1 MNYSTFEISALW
13 HWIERLFVY
22 QADSPLMMGSIPFA
36 LLFIFFLAIYT
47 LLKSYSRTAM
57 MMYVI
62 CFSLFFAYKVNG
74 MVMWMLPLTAC
85 INYAVTQ
92 EMRLHEGKARK
103 ALLTFVVL
111 VDLASAVLFQIY
123 QFHHWRCSQ
132 RDVQHQLLPAVYR
145 SACRYLVLYL
155 PGYQLCGRYL

>member
-57 MMYVI
+57 MI
-62 CFSLFFAYKVNG
+62 ETLKVKLKND
-74 MVMWMLPLTAC
+74 PL
-85 INYAVTQ
+85 
-92 EMRLHEGKARK
+92 
-103 ALLTFVVL
+103 
-111 VDLASAVLFQIY
+111 
-123 QFHHWRCSQ
+123 
-132 RDVQHQLLPAVYR
+132 HQQSKV
-145 SACRYLVLYL
+145 
-155 PGYQLCGRYL
+155 

>member
-74 MVMWMLPLTAC
+74 MD
-85 INYAVTQ
+85 
-92 EMRLHEGKARK
+92 
-103 ALLTFVVL
+103 
-111 VDLASAVLFQIY
+111 VDAAAYGL
-123 QFHHWRCSQ
+123 
-132 RDVQHQLLPAVYR
+132 HQL
-145 SACRYLVLYL
+145 CRNS
-155 PGYQLCGRYL
+155 GNETA

>member
-92 EMRLHEGKARK
+92 EIIPGNISGIMTL
-103 ALLTFVVL
+103 
-111 VDLASAVLFQIY
+111 
-123 QFHHWRCSQ
+123 
-132 RDVQHQLLPAVYR
+132 R
-145 SACRYLVLYL
+145 SACIGEAPRSSAAS
-155 PGYQLCGRYL
+155 